1 MINLLKIVNLFAA
14 FFNFSLSV
22 AVTQCRLPSFKDLRN
37 INLGVFLL
45 ALTSA
50 LWSLNMSLMLFCK
63 ENILVAEIF
72 SRLNWI
78 GSFVVASYTYLSL
91 SMTKQ
96 YKKAVVIG
104 ILQYIFALFF
114 TIIAFTEYGIVKV
127 ISCYPLKREFG
138 VIAPFFRF
146 WIMISTIYSVWLT
159 INHYFKT
166 KGMERLQF
174 QYFTFGILVYAIVGS
189 VFNSILPLFGYE
201 GLIYLTPF
209 FSIIW
214 VLASFYSIHSY
225 KLLDIE
231 VVFCDV
237 IKFAV
242 FIFIGVFVNYILIN
256 VFIEFASLNPLW
268 SSTLSVIIVG
278 TIYFATPIRERINNT
293 IRNIV
298 LRKRTSYQKL
308 LENTAA
314 AVVEILDL
322 DNLLQYVLKQ
332 INSSLGATK
341 ICVFLL
347 DEETKDEEGEPVYA
361 LAASYGIEEFKV
373 TYFKQKKIINWL
385 KKHKE
390 PFLLD
395 VAYHTMAPTEYKQL
409 ADDAALFGAI
419 IIVPI
424 IYKGELIGII
434 TLDQKKTDGT
444 IFDIE
449 DIEILKTLSEQLAV
463 AIQNSKI
470 YKELNTAYLQIT
482 RALSLTLESK
492 DEYLIGHSDNVTKY
506 AVLLAKKLG
515 LSERDIYIL
524 AQASVLHD
532 LGKVGIHDYILS
544 KPGKLT
550 KEEWEEMKQHPI
562 KGAKIL
568 QALPFLNDVARIILY
583 HHEHYDG
590 TGYPEGLKG
599 EQIPLL
605 SRILT
610 LADSVD
616 AMLSERPYK
625 ERKMTVDEMLTE
637 IISQKGKHFDPF
649 LVDKF
654 VELIKEY
661 PEIFKPSNQKKSDER
676 SGNNN

>member
-1 MINLLKIVNLFAA
+1 MILFKIINLFAA
-14 FFNFSLSV
+14 FFNFAL
-22 AVTQCRLPSFKDLRN
+22 ALTITQCKLPSFKELRN

-45 ALTSA
+45 AFSSA
-50 LWSLNMSLMLFCK
+50 LWALNMAILLFCVNSPAG
-63 ENILVAEIF
+63 EFFARF
-72 SRLNWI
+72 NWVGGLI
-78 GSFVVASYTYLSL
+78 VASYTYLSL

-96 YKKAVVIG
+96 YKKAEIIG
-104 ILQYIFALFF
+104 LLQFILAVFF
-114 TIIAFTEYGIVKV
+114 TIIAFTKYGIVKV
-127 ISCYPLKREFG
+127 ISCYPLQREFG
-138 VIAPFFRF
+138 VLQPLFRF
-146 WIMISTIYSVWLT
+146 WIMVSIIYSVWLT
-159 INHYFKT
+159 IKHYYNT
-166 KGMERLQF
+166 KGIERLQF
-174 QYFTFGILVYAIVGS
+174 QYFTFGLLVYAVIGL
-189 VFNSILPLFGYE
+189 VFNSILPLLGNENF
-201 GLIYLTPF
+201 IPLTTF

-214 VLASFYSIHSY
+214 VLSSFYSIHSY
-225 KLLDIE
+225 KILDIE
-231 VVFCDV
+231 VVFCDA
-237 IKFAV
+237 IKFSI
-242 FIFIGVFVNYILIN
+242 FIFIGISLNYILVN
-256 VFIEFASLNPLW
+256 ALTELVSLAPIW

-278 TIYFATPIRERINNT
+278 AIYFVTPLRERINNT

-308 LENTAA
+308 LENTAS

-322 DNLLQYVLKQ
+322 DNLLQYLLKQ
-332 INSSLGATK
+332 ISDSLGATK
-341 ICVFLL
+341 ICIFLL

-361 LAASYGIEEFKV
+361 LAASYGFDEVKEV
-373 TYFKQKKIINWL
+373 YFKQKKIINWL

-390 PFLLD
+390 PFLVD
-395 VAYHTMAPTEYKQL
+395 IAYHTMNKQEYMQL
-409 ADDAALFGAI
+409 VNDIALFGAI
-419 IIVPI
+419 IIIPI

-434 TLDQKKTDGT
+434 TLDQKKVDGT

-506 AVLLAKKLG
+506 AVLIAKKLG

-532 LGKVGIHDYILS
+532 LGKIGIHDYILS

-568 QALPFLNDVARIILY
+568 EALPFLNEVAKVILY

-590 TGYPEGLKG
+590 SGYPEGLKG

-625 ERKMTVDEMLTE
+625 ERRMTVEEMLKE
-637 IISQKGKHFDPF
+637 IISQKGKHFDP
-649 LVDKF
+649 LIVDKF
-654 VELIKEY
+654 VEIIEEY
-661 PEIFKPSNQKKSDER
+661 PEIFKITQNNKK
-676 SGNNN
+676 NT